1 MSTHTIS
8 NSQVQLLQDE
18 QVSAEQS
25 SGHSGLTHS
34 LTDQTSGHTAAVELG
49 EANAHSQ
56 RLTCNSD
63 DQGKNPNMYIHK
75 KKGCALILALNL
87 HNCLLDKRINKHT
100 KE

>member
-1 MSTHTIS
+1 MSQTSLTETRARVSTYIIS

-25 SGHSGLTHS
+25 SSHSGLTHS

-56 RLTCNSD
+56 RLTCISD
-63 DQGKNPNMYIHK
+63 DRGKRPNMYI
-75 KKGCALILALNL
+75 
-87 HNCLLDKRINKHT
+87 R
-100 KE
+100 